1 MKKESNILSLAL
13 TEAGLINFTTE
24 GTEICAVGFVQPTHK
39 IFSTSDLWNIRRK
52 IKATTIWQYL

>member
-13 TEAGLINFTTE
+13 TEAGIVNFTMEDTE
-24 GTEICAVGFVQPTHK
+24 TSAFGLAQPAHK

-52 IKATTIWQYL
+52 IKATTIRQYL